1 MSIGE
6 GQLKARTGGK
16 VAGGKAG
23 GNDSIAPTTELA
35 EPDTSRAKATVPWW
49 VRDASSYA
57 FSCLTVLSLVTRY
70 WRIWDPAQVVFD
82 EVHFGKFA
90 SYYLRRQYY
99 FDVHPPLAKMV
110 IAAGGWLVGYD
121 GGFLFDKIGLDYMS
135 HGVPYIMLRGWVAL
149 FGAALPL
156 LVYMI
161 MAESGYSVAAAALAG
176 LLVTFDNALVAHGRL
191 IMLDNIMLF
200 FMLAAVYSYVRFFK
214 QRHRAF
220 SAQWWTWL
228 VSTGAML
235 GCAASCKLVG
245 LLTVALI
252 GSAVLYDLWR
262 IIDIRR
268 GTTMTQFAQHFAARA
283 FGLIAVPFALYL
295 GFFYI
300 HFAVL
305 THTGTGDAYHTAQF
319 QMQLIDSPMTKS
331 SFNVHYGDEIV
342 FRHRDTS
349 AYLESSTARYPLRYE
364 DKRVSSQGQQ
374 VTGAKKQ
381 SDAAY
386 WRIKPTNR
394 QNGAF
399 EQFMARRKAGETLED
414 AELAKWTVRHTDIVQ
429 LEHVA
434 TGGHLRTHDVASP
447 LMPTNMEFT
456 VAAANDTAVAAD
468 TMWQIRIDGA
478 SSNATQLKTSASFV
492 RVVSERHGVAMWTHR
507 KPLLP
512 EWGRRHQEINGNKK
526 PEEKSALWTVAEI
539 RGRVA
544 TKAEQEEMRQRVKPM
559 GFLAKYA
566 ELQGLMVHHNNALTS
581 THPFQSSPITWP
593 LLTRGVS
600 FWTDNA
606 QRRQIYLLGNPA
618 GWWMADAALVF
629 YAALLP
635 TLELCRR
642 RAVRVIDPVVER
654 HLLRSTAFIAA
665 AWALHYL
672 PFFLMGRSLFLHHY
686 LPASIFAYML
696 LAAMFHFFNFDD
708 YRRFSLRNWNGRAR
722 ALLPS
727 PVAALVFVVIAFVH
741 ISTFV
746 FFAPLTYG
754 SRPMSPDEINSRRWL
769 SSYDL
774 HFQK

>member
-1 MSIGE
+1 MSVGE
-6 GQLKARTGGK
+6 GQLKARTSGRT
-16 VAGGKAG
+16 AGGKPVSSKAG
-23 GNDSIAPTTELA
+23 DFESIATTPESVDA
-35 EPDTSRAKATVPWW
+35 DTSSTKATVPWW

-57 FSCLTVLSLVTRY
+57 FTCLTVLSFVTRY

-99 FDVHPPLAKMV
+99 FDVHPPLAKML

-161 MAESGYSVAAAALAG
+161 MAESGYSVAAALLAG

-200 FMLAAVYSYVRFFK
+200 FILATVYAYVRFFK

-220 SAQWWTWL
+220 SAQWWAWL
-228 VSTGAML
+228 IGSGAML
-235 GCAASCKLVG
+235 GCTVSCKLVG
-245 LLTVALI
+245 LLTIPLI
-252 GSAVLYDLWR
+252 GSAVIYDLWR

-268 GTTMTQFAQHFAARA
+268 GTTMAQFAQHFAARVVG
-283 FGLIAVPFALYL
+283 FIAVPFALYL

-305 THTGTGDAYHTAQF
+305 THTGPGDGYHTAQF
-319 QMQLIDSPMTKS
+319 QMQLIDSPMAKS
-331 SFNVHYGDEIV
+331 SFNVHYGDEIA
-342 FRHRDTS
+342 FRHRDTGV
-349 AYLESSTARYPLRYE
+349 YLESSTARYPLRYE

-374 VTGAKKQ
+374 VTGAKKS

-386 WRIKPTNR
+386 WRIIPASR
-394 QNGAF
+394 QDDTF
-399 EQFMARRKAGETLED
+399 EGFMARL
-414 AELAKWTVRHTDIVQ
+414 RHTDVVQ
-429 LEHVA
+429 LEHVV
-434 TGGHLRTHDVASP
+434 TGGLLRTHDVASP

-456 VAAANDTAVAAD
+456 VAAANDTAATPD

-478 SSNATQLKTSASFV
+478 IGNTTQLKTSASFV
-492 RVVSERHGVAMWTHR
+492 RVVSEQHGVAMWTHL

-512 EWGRRHQEINGNKK
+512 EWGGRHQEINGNKK
-526 PEEKSALWTVAEI
+526 PEEKSAVWTVAKI

-544 TKAEQEEMRQRVKPM
+544 TPAEQEEMRRRVTPM
-559 GFLAKYA
+559 SFLAKYA
-566 ELQGLMVHHNNALTS
+566 ELQGLMLHHNSALTA
-581 THPFQSSPITWP
+581 THPFQSSPISWP
-593 LLTRGVS
+593 LLTRGIS

-618 GWWMADAALVF
+618 GWWMADV
-629 YAALLP
+629 ALLLYAMLVP
-635 TLELCRR
+635 LLEFFRR
-642 RAVRVIDPVVER
+642 RAVRVIDPVAER
-654 HLLRSTAFIAA
+654 HLQRSTAFIVA

-686 LPASIFAYML
+686 LPSSIFAYML

-727 PVAALVFVVIAFVH
+727 PIAALVFAVIAVVH
-741 ISTFV
+741 IATFV

-754 SRPMSPDEINSRRWL
+754 SRSLPPDEINSRRWL